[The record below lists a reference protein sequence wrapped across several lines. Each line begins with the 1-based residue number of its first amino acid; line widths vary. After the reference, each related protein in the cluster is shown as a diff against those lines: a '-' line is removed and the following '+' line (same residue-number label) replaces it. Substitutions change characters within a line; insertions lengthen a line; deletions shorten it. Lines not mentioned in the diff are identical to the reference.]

1 MNSAL
6 LHEEVVDKYLTEEMQ
21 EGRVVGP
28 FHASEVRGVQINRFG
43 VIPKGHQTNKWR
55 LIVDLSHPTGSSV
68 NDGIHRQLATME
80 YITIDD
86 AIQQVMALGPGTLLA
101 KIDIKSA
108 FRLIPVHPADRHLL
122 AMEWKGYVYIDTCL
136 PFGLRSAPK
145 LFNILA
151 DLLEWILREQGVSHL
166 LHYLDD
172 YLTMGPPNT
181 PVCSQNLQCLIEV
194 CGMLGIPLAVEKV
207 EGPSPVLE
215 FLGICI
221 DTFNMVI
228 RLPEEKLRRTA
239 VTIERWLHRRNATKR
254 EILSLV
260 GVLQHA
266 AKVVRPGRTFVS
278 RMYSVAAAVQEL
290 DYYTRLNKEFRSDL
304 HWWHLFLGNW
314 NGICFLPSPSIPTIT
329 VQTDASGSWGCGG
342 YSDGKWFQFPWPQE
356 WNTEAIMAKE
366 LVPIVISCAIWGPLL
381 HSKHVLFQCD
391 NMGVVAAVRKGSAKE
406 STVMHLLRLMWFFV
420 AHYNIQVVIE
430 HIAGAHNTTADM
442 LSRNMLQQFFISNP
456 QANLLPNPVPPELA
470 QMMSPSAPDWT
481 SPHFKQQFTIITT
494 KV

>member
-1 MNSAL
+1 
-6 LHEEVVDKYLTEEMQ
+6 
-21 EGRVVGP
+21 
-28 FHASEVRGVQINRFG
+28 
-43 VIPKGHQTNKWR
+43 
-55 LIVDLSHPTGSSV
+55 
-68 NDGIHRQLATME
+68 
-80 YITIDD
+80 
-86 AIQQVMALGPGTLLA
+86 
-101 KIDIKSA
+101 
-108 FRLIPVHPADRHLL
+108 
-122 AMEWKGYVYIDTCL
+122 
-136 PFGLRSAPK
+136 
-145 LFNILA
+145 
-151 DLLEWILREQGVSHL
+151 
-166 LHYLDD
+166 
-172 YLTMGPPNT
+172 
-181 PVCSQNLQCLIEV
+181 
-194 CGMLGIPLAVEKV
+194 MLGIPLAVEKV

-278 RMYSVAAAVQEL
+278 RMYSIAAAVQEL